1 MTDTAST
8 TASLKTLTERFPVRG
23 RAGFHAIVGQ
33 EFVLDS
39 WHLITQEAIDAFET
53 ACEEPGAR
61 GQPVVPGFMTLGL
74 TVKLVFDTFDIQG
87 FDSFL
92 NYGVNRMRLPHPLM
106 VGERVRARVKIM
118 EVREVSAAIDIVTQ
132 LVFEKDGA
140 EKPVCWAE
148 WIGRGYEVRSHP
160 GQGCT
165 P

>member
-1 MTDTAST
+1 MTDTQTGAV
-8 TASLKTLTERFPVRG
+8 TLHVLAEKFAVRG
-23 RAGFHAIVGQ
+23 RAGFQANVGQ

-74 TVKLVFDTFDIQG
+74 TVKLFFDTFDVQG
-87 FDSFL
+87 FGSFL

-118 EVREVSAAIDIVTQ
+118 EVREVSAAIDVVTQ
-132 LVFEKDGA
+132 LVFERDGA
-140 EKPVCWAE
+140 QKPVCWAE
-148 WIGRGYEVRSHP
+148 WIGRGYETRTHP